1 MVSNVTPHDTSD
13 LTRAVARHC
22 ACEHG
27 PMGVRVTTCSPHRML
42 SHDKRAVNGLLF
54 MRSLADR
61 LRQEEF
67 TPS

>member
-54 MRSLADR
+54 MRSLADL

>member
-1 MVSNVTPHDTSD
+1 MIWNTTDTSD

-22 ACEHG
+22 ACESG

-42 SHDKRAVNGLLF
+42 TDDKRAVNGLLF
-54 MRSLADR
+54 MRYLAER

-67 TPS
+67 APT

>member
-1 MVSNVTPHDTSD
+1 MIWNGTPHDTSD

-54 MRSLADR
+54 MRRLADR

-67 TPS
+67 SPS